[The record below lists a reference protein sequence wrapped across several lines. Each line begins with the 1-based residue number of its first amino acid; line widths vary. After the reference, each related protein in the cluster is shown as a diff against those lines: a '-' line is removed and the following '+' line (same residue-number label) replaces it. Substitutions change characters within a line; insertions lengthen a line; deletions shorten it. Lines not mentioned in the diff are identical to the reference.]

1 MLEVGATGVRCGL
14 ERGIIFVRA
23 PCPFVQ
29 SWLTAVFLPQ
39 NVRYRCQGPDYRA
52 VDVEDG
58 VPPPRAAPALLRRVV
73 LSPPPPLVKTA
84 PARHS
89 YRRALGF

>member
-1 MLEVGATGVRCGL
+1 
-14 ERGIIFVRA
+14 
-23 PCPFVQ
+23 
-29 SWLTAVFLPQ
+29 
-39 NVRYRCQGPDYRA
+39 